1 MLCVLGPACLAAC
14 AGNGLGLDQG
24 GRPLPPGGT
33 SGGALSADF
42 DSIQQNVF
50 TPICTTCHAGSNA
63 PQGLHLDAA
72 NSYSQLLGVASVE
85 VPSLLRVKA
94 GDPDNSYIIQKL
106 EGHAAVGAQMPFG
119 GPPLAA
125 STIAFIR
132 QWIGDG
138 ALRSPTPTGAA
149 VRFAA
154 TSVVPAPGDVLDGP
168 PVRIIIAFSQD
179 LDLTQIDANSVHLEA
194 VSEDGEPAARLRATL
209 AVPPGN
215 LRALIVTPVR
225 PLLGGRHYRLVVG
238 GLSGSGVSSVNGE
251 QLFDSLAHQGE
262 EALVTEFDVAVQ
274 P

>member
-63 PQGLHLDAA
+63 PQGLHLDTA